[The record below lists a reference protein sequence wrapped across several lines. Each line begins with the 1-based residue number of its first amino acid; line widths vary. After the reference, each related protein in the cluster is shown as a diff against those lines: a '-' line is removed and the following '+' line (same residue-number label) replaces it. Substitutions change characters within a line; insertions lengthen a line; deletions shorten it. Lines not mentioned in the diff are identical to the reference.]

1 VKINI
6 EQKAGFCFGVKRAI
20 QLAEEALAAGEK
32 VYCLGE
38 IVHNEKEVKR
48 LTRKG
53 MIFIDHSRLPS
64 LKNKTILIRA
74 HGESPSTYQLAE
86 QNNLKII
93 DGTCPIV
100 SSLQRKIKYRY
111 DNLDKEHEEII
122 IYGKEGHPEVIGL
135 LGQAD
140 DNVRIVRN
148 KKDLLKPVLKT
159 KVYLYSQT
167 TMDSE
172 GFKEIEKE
180 IEKSFTQGKKV
191 IAEINNT
198 ICSHISHR
206 EPGLRKF
213 ARENDVVIFVAG
225 LNSSNGRILY
235 EICRSE
241 NPYTFFISEAE
252 ELQPE
257 WLIDRISIGV
267 SGATSTPDWQ
277 VNEVAEKIKSFTEI

>member
-1 VKINI
+1 MKINI
-6 EQKAGFCFGVKRAI
+6 EEKSGFCFGVKRAI
-20 QLAEEALAAGEK
+20 KLAEEALAAGEN

-38 IVHNEKEVKR
+38 IVHNEKEIKR
-48 LTRKG
+48 LKGKG

-74 HGESPSTYQLAE
+74 HGEPPSTYKLAE
-86 QNNLKII
+86 KNNLKII

-100 SSLQRKIKYRY
+100 SSLQQKLKSCF
-111 DNLDKEHEEII
+111 DTMNKEDEEII
-122 IYGKEGHPEVIGL
+122 IYGKKGHPEVIGL
-135 LGQAD
+135 TGQAEN
-140 DNVRIVRN
+140 NVKIIQN
-148 KKDLLKPVLKT
+148 KEELLQTRLKK
-159 KVYLYSQT
+159 KVFLYSQT
-167 TMDSE
+167 TMDTG
-172 GFKEIEKE
+172 GFKEIGSQ
-180 IEKSFTQGKKV
+180 IERSFTDGEKV

-206 EPGLRKF
+206 EPGLRRF
-213 ARENDVVIFVAG
+213 ARENDTIIFVAG

-241 NPYTFFISEAE
+241 NPDTYFISEVE

-257 WLIDRISIGV
+257 WLKDRINIGV

-277 VNEVAEKIKSFTEI
+277 LNEVAEKIKSFTEN